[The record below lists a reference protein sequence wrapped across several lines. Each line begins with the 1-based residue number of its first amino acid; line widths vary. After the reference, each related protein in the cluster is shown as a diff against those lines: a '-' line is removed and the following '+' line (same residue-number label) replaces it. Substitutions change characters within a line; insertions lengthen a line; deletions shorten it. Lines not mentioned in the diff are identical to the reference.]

1 MYLLAADLQIRAIEI
16 FRATVTRPP
25 AQRHSYAAA
34 ACGNDNK
41 LFAMVEQMLSGGDH
55 QAAEGLETQVIGSP
69 VAPGA
74 GISSSATLFRK
85 IDSEDLSGTRF
96 GNYELIQ
103 RVGKGGMGSV
113 YAARRADQDF
123 KKLVAIKFVKPGMET
138 EDILLRFKH
147 ERQVLAGLDHP
158 NIARLLDGGTEHGV
172 PFLVMEYVEGVP
184 IDEYCRDRHLS
195 INERLQLFCT
205 VCAALQYAHQSLVVH
220 RDIKPTNIL
229 VTTDGTPK
237 LLDFGIAKVLNPELS
252 ETLVMTTASGVP
264 MTPDFAS
271 PEQVRG
277 DPITTSSDVYALGVL
292 LYELLTTEHPLRHL
306 YKKLGFERTVLE
318 AEPDRPSTAAM
329 RAAADAAALPEVT
342 REKLQTKLRG
352 DLDAILLMAL
362 RKEPQRRYASV
373 QHFADD
379 IQRYLTGAPVRA
391 QRDTLGYRAGK
402 FIRRNAPAVIA
413 ATAAVLALIASSISS
428 YMFYRQASRERVR
441 AEARFSDVRQ
451 LARFVLFDFDKVIQ
465 SGVTP
470 ARQAVLEKATEY
482 LDRLEKDQSGDP
494 TLTRELVEGYL
505 KVGNLQGNLY
515 GPNLG
520 NPEAAK
526 ASYERALKALDS
538 SRTPDVGLLT
548 ETRVRLADLLAGK
561 GALRDA
567 IRAYQEAR
575 AVLESRVAVDPK
587 ARNILVDLLGDL
599 ATAQT
604 QVGDTPGA
612 FKSYADALAHA
623 KVLES
628 ANPKSL
634 EIRAMIAR
642 ARLRMGELK
651 SRMGDV
657 HGLPEME
664 NAFRLYAEILDASP
678 NVAFAQRGV
687 AMSSGL
693 IGQTL
698 AHANRHREAAV
709 YYRRALQATED
720 LFYADPKNA
729 LLQRDLLS
737 YIERLADVLAK
748 SGGDMTEVR
757 DLTRRSLAILK
768 SRVDTSDASPFEQY
782 EYAWSLLTTPCLDL
796 RDPATAKRYAQKLT
810 EMSQGQDPGRLD
822 LLARAYAGTGKFAR
836 AVEIE
841 TQAVSMLPSNGSS
854 DLRKE
859 LETNLAN
866 FRSGLPA
873 TTKTY

>member
-1 MYLLAADLQIRAIEI
+1 LPADLKNRATEI
-16 FRATVTRPP
+16 YRETVTRPP
-25 AQRHSYAAA
+25 AERQSYAAA
-34 ACGNDNK
+34 ACGNDIK
-41 LFAMVEQMLSGGDH
+41 LFAMVDHMLSAGR
-55 QAAEGLETQVIGSP
+55 APAEDLETQMIGSS
-69 VAPGA
+69 AGA
-74 GISSSATLFRK
+74 GIPSSAGQVTLFRK

-138 EDILLRFKH
+138 ADILLRFKH

-184 IDEYCRDRHLS
+184 IDDYCRDRHLS
-195 INERLQLFCT
+195 INDRLQLFCT

-229 VTTDGTPK
+229 VTADGTAK

-329 RAAADAAALPEVT
+329 RATADITTLPEAT

-352 DLDAILLMAL
+352 DLDAIVLMAL

-379 IQRYLTGAPVRA
+379 IQRYLINAPVRA
-391 QRDTLGYRAGK
+391 QRDTPGYRVGK

-413 ATAAVLALIASSISS
+413 ATAAVLALIFSSISS
-428 YMFYRQASRERVR
+428 YLFYREASQERVR

-494 TLTRELVEGYL
+494 TLARELVEGYL

-520 NPEAAK
+520 NREAAK

-538 SRTPDVGLLT
+538 SRTPDIGLLT
-548 ETRVRLADLLAGK
+548 ETRVRLADLLAGQ
-561 GALRDA
+561 GALKDA
-567 IRAYQEAR
+567 IKAYGEAKT
-575 AVLESRVAVDPK
+575 VLENRIGIDPK
-587 ARNILVDLLGDL
+587 ARYALVDMLTNL
-599 ATAQT
+599 ATAQAL
-604 QVGDTPGA
+604 VGDTPGA
-612 FKSYADALAHA
+612 FKSYEDALAQT
-623 KVLES
+623 KVLE
-628 ANPKSL
+628 AADPKSL
-634 EIRAMIAR
+634 EIRTMIAR
-642 ARLRMGELK
+642 ARLRIGELK
-651 SRMGDV
+651 ARMGDV

-664 NAFRLYAEILDASP
+664 SAVRLYAEILDASP
-678 NVAFAQRGV
+678 NAASPKRGV

-698 AHANRHREAAV
+698 EAANRHKEAAV

-720 LFYADPKNA
+720 LYQADPKNA

-737 YIERLADVLAK
+737 YIERLADAVAK

-757 DLTRRSLAILK
+757 DLTRRNLEILK
-768 SRVDTSDASPFEQY
+768 SRVDKSDATPFELYQ
-782 EYAWSLLTTPCLDL
+782 YAWTLLTTPCRDL
-796 RDPATAKRYAQKLT
+796 RNPAIAEIYAQKLT
-810 EMSQGQDPGRLD
+810 ETSKGQDPGMLD
-822 LLARAYAGTGKFAR
+822 LLARAYAGTGKFTR

-841 TQAVSMLPSNGSS
+841 EQAVSMLPPNATS
-854 DLRKE
+854 DMRKE

-873 TTKTY
+873 TTDNN